1 MTIRRAPLSSLCP
14 LILCLVSSQVKAQT
28 SPTSASA
35 LPRVR
40 LVDVTNGRPLVT
52 GALTGRAGD
61 TLLIMPDS
69 TEGEP
74 QRFSLSST
82 LRVEHSIGMQRRTM
96 QGFGVGALIGG
107 ITGALIGASSSNK
120 KPDCP
125 PDQLICGNFG
135 PSPSASGGAVL
146 LALPGA
152 IIGAIAGYNTL
163 REGWVAADDDRTRL
177 TVAPLSRGGLRIG
190 AAVTF

>member
-1 MTIRRAPLSSLCP
+1 MTLRSIGLAAVSILLLSVAPQLH
-14 LILCLVSSQVKAQT
+14 AQASAAA
-28 SPTSASA
+28 SPT
-35 LPRVR
+35 RVR

-74 QRFSLSST
+74 QRFSLSSM

-107 ITGALIGASSSNK
+107 ITGALIAASSSSK
-120 KPDCP
+120 QPTCP

-135 PSPSASGGAVL
+135 PSVSASGGAVL

-152 IIGAIAGYNTL
+152 IIGAIAGYNTQ

-177 TVAPLSRGGLRIG
+177 TVAALSRGGLRIG
-190 AAVTF
+190 SAVTF

>member
-1 MTIRRAPLSSLCP
+1 MTIHHTLRASLCP
-14 LILCLVSSQVKAQT
+14 LILCLLSAQVKAQT
-28 SPTSASA
+28 SPTPISAH
-35 LPRVR
+35 PRVR
-40 LVDVTNGRPLVT
+40 LVDMTSGRPLVT
-52 GALTGRAGD
+52 GALTGRVGD

-69 TEGEP
+69 SEGEP

-96 QGFGVGALIGG
+96 QGFGVGALIGA
-107 ITGALIGASSSNK
+107 ISGALMGASSSNK

-135 PSPSASGGAVL
+135 PSVSASGGAVL

-152 IIGAIAGYNTL
+152 IIGAIAGYNTQ
-163 REGWVAADDDRTRL
+163 REGWVPADDDRTRL